1 MGVQDLQTFIQS
13 YAPGGC
19 VSIDLLKIAAR
30 NRKPQPLGR
39 RLRLVLDAECCLD
52 RLYGG
57 YFSDWASGG
66 QWNRMVQ
73 FLSTLI
79 QNMQAHGIELVVFF
93 NGCLEPDRAEQ
104 WQQAQQSVRHRA
116 TSILRHLASKGT
128 PPPKVWWIA
137 PECLRTCLRMAL
149 RHLNVS
155 VMCSM
160 YDHRQEVIAF
170 CRENNYNGLLVEDPE
185 YAAFDPPRYFSSQQ
199 LKLTY
204 KGALETKEYLMG
216 KVAEALELSNNK
228 LPAVAALLGNHLISE
243 ESLDPFHRKI
253 CPGHQTGKIPSD
265 VLVKAVALFVKGLG
279 SAMDDV
285 DEIVAHVFPGSGSSH
300 LRSKLQAAFK
310 YYMNGTKEG
319 FLSYKSGARGRN
331 GKSRTKSKSENDK
344 KPSQPE
350 PQALKFASDAAD
362 SLEALQP
369 TPSIKV
375 DPPSTE
381 DCSNEITV
389 TNGLASL
396 QLSSSSSSS
405 TSSAPS
411 PNPASHDAELNL
423 AGLVSAEVL
432 RTASERHS
440 KGMMAPQIHQIL
452 SLGQIRLSAVLEDE
466 TELPLAHL
474 FFRPVRQMVYGILF
488 NLHHLS
494 FLQSHKAAKDKA
506 TQIAHINLDSIAVQE
521 IVWLKDSS
529 RVDRVKPERVGWGVP
544 TVQRL
549 WFGSTVDDK
558 RRRLRAFLSCMRSD
572 TTMIL
577 NPHYVPQPM
586 LLFACVIRYIMSHT
600 DQPIL
605 RKQELDALIAQAFS
619 PELINANFLQD
630 LQLPRLNVRGVQL
643 AALVMNGI
651 ENALLANDACGAP
664 IPWLM
669 CCPWLYFDGKLF
681 QYKLLKAENV
691 RGLPELCDHRM
702 DDVLK
707 IERMKEAIL
716 EGISPHFARVPP
728 PQPMPLPLR
737 VPPPVNLMP
746 TPLMP
751 VFPHNGR
758 GGGARGRN
766 MVAEGGR
773 LRVAGIVVGQWG
785 DNYGSSANGRSQP
798 NRNLPFQQAGGKGYM
813 NSGMPNLYQNYNA
826 RGDPKSVRLAVRGR
840 GAVQNGRRGR
850 ATKKLTPNG
859 TISKGVKVGPESKS
873 ASALKTESGS
883 QPNGHPEEKTASLQ
897 EPSCQ

>member
-1 MGVQDLQTFIQS
+1 MAIQDLQTFIQT

-30 NRKPQPLGR
+30 NRKAQPPGR

-57 YFSDWASGG
+57 FFSDWASGG

-93 NGCLEPDRAEQ
+93 NGCQELDRIEQ
-104 WQQAQQSVRHRA
+104 WQQAQQSIYHRA
-116 TSILRHLASKGT
+116 TSVLRHLASKGT
-128 PPPKVWWIA
+128 PPPKVWWIP

-170 CRENNYNGLLVEDPE
+170 CRENNYHGLLVEDPE

-204 KGALETKEYLMG
+204 KGALETKEYLIG
-216 KVAEALELSNNK
+216 KVAEALELPNNK
-228 LPAVAALLGNHLISE
+228 LPMVAALLGNHLISE
-243 ESLDPFHRKI
+243 ESLDSFHRKI
-253 CPGHQTGKIPSD
+253 CPEHQSGKIPSD
-265 VLVKAVALFVKGLG
+265 VIVKAIASFLNGLG
-279 SAMDDV
+279 SISNDV
-285 DEIVAHVFPGSGSSH
+285 DEIVDQVFPGPGASH
-300 LRSKLQAAFK
+300 LRSKLHAAFK

-319 FLSYKSGARGRN
+319 FLSYKSGAKGRN
-331 GKSRTKSKSENDK
+331 GKLKGKAKIDADKTSR
-344 KPSQPE
+344 
-350 PQALKFASDAAD
+350 ALKFASDA
-362 SLEALQP
+362 SSSIEAIQS

-375 DPPSTE
+375 DPPTSDE
-381 DCSNEITV
+381 QPSEIA
-389 TNGLASL
+389 NGLASL

-411 PNPASHDAELNL
+411 PNPTGNECEFNISV
-423 AGLVSAEVL
+423 LVSAEVL
-432 RTASERHS
+432 RTASERHT
-440 KGMMAPQIHQIL
+440 KGMMSPQIYQIL
-452 SLGQIRLSAVLEDE
+452 SHGQLRLPAILADE
-466 TELPLAHL
+466 TELPPVHL
-474 FFRPVRQMVYGILF
+474 FFRPLRQMVYGVLF

-506 TQIAHINLDSIAVQE
+506 SQMAHINLDSITIQE
-521 IVWLKDSS
+521 ILWLKDSM
-529 RVDRVKPERVGWGVP
+529 RTDKVKPERVGWGVP

-600 DQPIL
+600 EKPIL
-605 RKQELDALIAQAFS
+605 RKQEMDALIAQAFS
-619 PELINANFLQD
+619 PELMNANFLQD

-691 RGLPELCDHRM
+691 RGLPDLCDHRM
-702 DDVLK
+702 EDVLK
-707 IERMKEAIL
+707 IEKMKEAIL
-716 EGISPHFARVPP
+716 EGLTPTFARVAPPQHLPP
-728 PQPMPLPLR
+728 PIRMPTQ
-737 VPPPVNLMP
+737 VNLMAA
-746 TPLMP
+746 PLMS
-751 VFPHNGR
+751 VFPPNAR
-758 GGGARGRN
+758 GVTPRGRN

-785 DNYGSSANGRSQP
+785 DNYGSAANGRSQGH
-798 NRNLPFQQAGGKGYM
+798 RNNPPYQHPAGKGFI
-813 NSGMPNLYQNYNA
+813 NAGMPNLHPGYNP
-826 RGDPKSVRLAVRGR
+826 RGDPKATRLAVRGR
-840 GAVQNGRRGR
+840 GAIQNGRRGR
-850 ATKKLTPNG
+850 TAKKSTPNG
-859 TISKGVKVGPESKS
+859 TVSKGGKVSSEINS
-873 ASALKTESGS
+873 ASTLKTESGL
-883 QPNGHPEEKTASLQ
+883 QPNGHPDGKTASLQ
-897 EPSCQ
+897 EPPCP